1 MKYNPFLIHAA
12 SREELETELA
22 KRGIGPV
29 ERARL
34 AEAAGGLR
42 MHLENLSEAEASQLR
57 ADMLSVGGEAFLADQ
72 PGKTDRVTAFLMS
85 TTSQL
90 EALIEL
96 AANKSEGLRT
106 ASAELREV
114 LAGQKR
120 LREQRELVCRG
131 RVLPLG
137 QRTLIMGILNV
148 TPDSFSD
155 GGKFVDLDQAL
166 AQARAMVEAG
176 ADIIDIGGESTR
188 PGSVPV
194 GEAEELDRVLPVI
207 RILSQELSVPLSI
220 DTYKPEVAERA
231 ISAGAH
237 IVNDIWGAR
246 RDRRMAEVAAR
257 HQVPIILMHN
267 REDTNYGDFFADY
280 IRDLRES
287 VKIALAAGVKPDQI
301 VLDPGI
307 GFAKSQEQNL
317 ETMRRLDDLVALGYP
332 VLLATSRK
340 RMIGNVLDLPVDERV
355 EGTAAT
361 VALGVTKGCHMVRV
375 HDVKE
380 MKRVAKMMDA
390 MLRGGI
396 TVG

>member
-1 MKYNPFLIHAA
+1 MKHNPFLIHAA
-12 SREELETELA
+12 TREELTAELS
-22 KRGIGPV
+22 KRGVFPSEI
-29 ERARL
+29 ERL
-34 AEAAGGLR
+34 AMSDGTTR
-42 MHLENLSEAEASQLR
+42 IHLENLTKEEAELLR
-57 ADMLSVGGEAFLADQ
+57 QDMLLVGGEAILADQ
-72 PGKTDRVTAFLMS
+72 PGKAAVSTALLMS
-85 TTSQL
+85 TRSQL
-90 EALIEL
+90 EALLVRL
-96 AANKSEGLRT
+96 AEKNTGLRT
-106 ASAELREV
+106 ASAEIREV
-114 LAGQKR
+114 LAGPEL
-120 LREQRELVCRG
+120 LRERRELVCG
-131 RVLPLG
+131 RHVLPLG
-137 QRTLIMGILNV
+137 ERTLIMGILNV

-155 GGKFVDLDQAL
+155 GGKYADLDQAL

-194 GEAEELDRVLPVI
+194 SEADELDRVLPVI

-220 DTYKPEVAERA
+220 DTYKPEVADRA
-231 ISAGAH
+231 IQAGAH

-257 HQVPIILMHN
+257 HRVPIILMHN
-267 REDTNYGDFFADY
+267 REDTDYHDFFADY
-280 IRDLRES
+280 MRDLRES
-287 VKIALAAGVKPDQI
+287 VDIARSEGVETDQI

-307 GFAKSQEQNL
+307 GFVKSLEQNL

-340 RMIGNVLDLPVDERV
+340 RMIGHVLDLPVEERV

-361 VALGVTKGCHMVRV
+361 VALGVTKGCQIVRV

-396 TVG
+396 SVG

>member
-1 MKYNPFLIHAA
+1 M
-12 SREELETELA
+12 
-22 KRGIGPV
+22 
-29 ERARL
+29 
-34 AEAAGGLR
+34 
-42 MHLENLSEAEASQLR
+42 
-57 ADMLSVGGEAFLADQ
+57 
-72 PGKTDRVTAFLMS
+72 
-85 TTSQL
+85 
-90 EALIEL
+90 
-96 AANKSEGLRT
+96 
-106 ASAELREV
+106 LRE
-114 LAGQKR
+114 R
-120 LREQRELVCRG
+120 RELVCG
-131 RVLPLG
+131 RHVLPLG
-137 QRTLIMGILNV
+137 ERTLIMGILNV

-155 GGKFVDLDQAL
+155 GGKYADLDQAL
-166 AQARAMVEAG
+166 AQARAMVESG

-194 GEAEELDRVLPVI
+194 SEAEELDRILPVI

-220 DTYKPEVAERA
+220 DTYKPEVADRA
-231 ISAGAH
+231 IQAGAH

-257 HQVPIILMHN
+257 HRVPIILMHN
-267 REDTNYGDFFADY
+267 REDTDYHDFFPDY
-280 IRDLRES
+280 VRDLRES
-287 VKIALAAGVKPDQI
+287 VDIARYAGVEPDQI

-307 GFAKSQEQNL
+307 GFVKSLEQNL

-340 RMIGNVLDLPVDERV
+340 RMIGHVLDLPVEERV

-361 VALGVTKGCHMVRV
+361 VALGVTKGCHIVRV

-396 TVG
+396 SVG

>member
-12 SREELETELA
+12 SREELETELS

-34 AEAAGGLR
+34 AEADGGLR
-42 MHLENLSEAEASQLR
+42 MHLENLSEEEASQLR
-57 ADMLSVGGEAFLADQ
+57 ADMLTVGGEALLSDQ
-72 PGKTDRVTAFLMS
+72 PGKTDRFTAFLMS
-85 TTSQL
+85 TRSQL

-96 AANKSEGLRT
+96 AAKRSEGLRT

-114 LAGQKR
+114 LAGPKR